1 MTDIESVKLVLK
13 PAIVFISRLDPNTK
27 EKDIEKFAK
36 NQFNG
41 LSKVICE
48 KLITK
53 YDTYNSFKV
62 PLHGVTFKDSLNTVI
77 GLKEF

>member
-1 MTDIESVKLVLK
+1 MNSKNVTLEM
-13 PAIVFISRLDPNTK
+13 
-27 EKDIEKFAK
+27 FAK
-36 NQFNG
+36 DQFNG

-62 PLHGVTFKDSLNTVI
+62 SLYGVTFKDSMNTDNWPEGILV
-77 GLKEF
+77 KRFYSVENRTSTE

>member
-1 MTDIESVKLVLK
+1 MKPVLK

-27 EKDIEKFAK
+27 EKDIEKFA
-36 NQFNG
+36 NDQFNG

-62 PLHGVTFKDSLNTVI
+62 SLYGVTFKDSLNTDNWPEGILV
-77 GLKEF
+77 K